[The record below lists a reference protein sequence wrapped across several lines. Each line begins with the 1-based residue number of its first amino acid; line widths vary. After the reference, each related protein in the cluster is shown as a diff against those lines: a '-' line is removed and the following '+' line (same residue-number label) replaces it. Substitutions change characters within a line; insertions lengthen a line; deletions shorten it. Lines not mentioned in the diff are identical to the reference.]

1 MANSNFCA
9 WNKSEEY
16 GYLDISLGNCKLV
29 GNTSA
34 DAAGANTTM
43 AFNTGKW
50 YSEYYLLSTG
60 QSSFPYLSLSSGH
73 NAEDPGSNTG
83 YRGEVRF
90 HAPNSTGMDDNT
102 GSTGMTDNWGTVTLT
117 ETGVTA
123 ATNGDIIGFAL
134 DLDNKKL
141 FISKNGTYYNS
152 GNPATGTN
160 PQATWTTNPERVF
173 INGFCYTSGRGWIG
187 NWGQDSSFSG
197 NKSTGTAA
205 AADGNG
211 FGDFY
216 YSPPSGFLAMCSG
229 NQPISDSIDPAQTD
243 DDHPVKLFNIVT
255 YTGTGSTQSITG
267 LGFQPDLVW
276 IKERDS
282 STTSN
287 HKLMDSSRGVH
298 KALESNGSGAEGNDT
313 NGLTAYGT
321 DGFTV
326 GSDGNFN
333 ESTRTYVAWCWRVNG
348 GTTSTNTSGTI
359 ASNVQVND
367 TTGLSMVL
375 YTGDGTQG
383 ATVGHGMSSAPDMVW
398 TKNRSNGTISGLAMD
413 WVVQLSS
420 ATGSPFDVGGRFDV
434 KESLNLNNNGAF
446 QAFHGDGSTNYGGY
460 QPTSSIIPIP
470 NNGNAPY
477 WFNASTN
484 NYLAYCWKQVKGFS
498 KFGVYEGN
506 NNANGPTVYCGF
518 RPRLIF
524 VKKYDGTGG
533 WWAFDTARDTGN
545 PIDKYLGWHE
555 ASTEGTNSNFD
566 FLSTG
571 FKLRNND
578 GDFNS
583 SSKFIFGAWGDVP
596 FKYANNL

>member
-1 MANSNFCA
+1 VANSNFCA

-50 YSEYYLLSTG
+50 YSEYYMLSTG
-60 QSSFPYLSLSSGH
+60 QSSYPYLGLSSGH
-73 NAEDPGSNTG
+73 HAEDPGSNTG
-83 YRGEVRF
+83 YRGEIRF
-90 HAPNSTGMDDNT
+90 HAPNSTGMNDNT
-102 GSTGMTDNWGTVTLT
+102 GSTGFTDNWGTVTLT

-229 NQPISDSIDPAQTD
+229 NQPISDGIDPAQTD

-276 IKERDS
+276 IKQRSSGTNQDS
-282 STTSN
+282 R
-287 HKLMDSSRGVH
+287 LFDSSRGVG
-298 KALESNGSGAEGNDT
+298 KTLSSNTTDAEGTDPST
-313 NGLTAYGT
+313 LSAFGT

-326 GSDGNFN
+326 GGNAN
-333 ESTRTYVAWCWRVNG
+333 VNKSTSTFVAWCWRVNG
-348 GTTSTNTSGTI
+348 GTTATSTSGTI
-359 ASNVQVND
+359 ASTVQVNN
-367 TTGLSMVL
+367 TIGLSIVL

-383 ATVGHGMSSAPDMVW
+383 ATVGHGMSSIPDMVW
-398 TKNRSNGTISGLAMD
+398 TKNRSNATISGLGMD

-434 KESLNLNNNGAF
+434 KESLNLNNNGAI
-446 QAFHGDGSTNYGGY
+446 QAFHGDGSTNFGGY

-545 PIDKYLGWHE
+545 PIDQYVAWHE
-555 ASTEGTNSNFD
+555 GSSESSGSNFD

-596 FKYANNL
+596 FK